1 MSISGILKLSL
12 ATGRVDKILTGND
25 AIWRELH
32 SGQQR
37 LSFDDR
43 QNPVVHLSLC
53 RHSTSGAG
61 GWTKP
66 DRHGAIR
73 PCS

>member
-53 RHSTSGAG
+53 RHDDGVSWLWILPERGTRG
-61 GWTKP
+61 KP
-66 DRHGAIR
+66 G
-73 PCS
+73 